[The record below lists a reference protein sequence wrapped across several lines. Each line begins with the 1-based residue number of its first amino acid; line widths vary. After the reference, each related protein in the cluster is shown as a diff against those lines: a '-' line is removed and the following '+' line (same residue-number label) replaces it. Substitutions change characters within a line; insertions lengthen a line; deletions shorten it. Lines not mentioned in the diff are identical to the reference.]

1 MIENLDLFADN
12 MKNWDLIQNL
22 NAIST
27 ASIPVIKAIVDLN
40 QLRDKEM
47 NQYMKEINEEN
58 KANKDFGSTQTDVSQ
73 EERDLQKHQ
82 REQRN
87 KQKIPEHLAKLKIDI
102 TFDDNIDQAEEEP
115 DVMLEKVGSALS
127 AGPMYGGQFG

>member
-73 EERDLQKHQ
+73 EERDLQKQ
-82 REQRN
+82 QQEQRN

>member
-40 QLRDKEM
+40 QPRDKEM

-73 EERDLQKHQ
+73 EERDLQKQ
-82 REQRN
+82 QQEQRN